1 MADEIKRHRG
11 GLGFDFYVQIYRLLT
26 HDRPFQRNLLDDC
39 FLLKNIFILRLILYH
54 KSCFLGYY
62 YDLLCFI
69 PIKTYLCLKVQ
80 LKLTYLIYICLYFKV
95 TVNFL
100 SVNTCL
106 AIKIA
111 FNTLGKPVYGIQ

>member
-11 GLGFDFYVQIYRLLT
+11 GWGFDFYVQIYRLLT

-62 YDLLCFI
+62 YDLLCFPLI
-69 PIKTYLCLKVQ
+69 NTYLCLKVQ
-80 LKLTYLIYICLYFKV
+80 LKSTCPIYICLYFKV
-95 TVNFL
+95 TVKSL
-100 SVNTCL
+100 SVKTCL
-106 AIKIA
+106 AMKIA